1 MDPGAAAAA
10 AAGAGGAGAAAAN
23 ANPLFAI
30 GKPPPLGL
38 IRAKPKVM
46 LTPERLQKSR
56 DLSYENPNP
65 HAGVAIITKDFPLR
79 FRNPAAE
86 ILKELNEFPTIDLF
100 LVPLLKQEVIGTGI
114 YQTFPRVGVDL
125 ATIGPV
131 EYQAN
136 RARIIATLNDAVA
149 FLHSRDILH
158 RDIKPENVVW
168 DPVALRAKLIDFDS
182 LVRVNGDEIIEPNSF
197 GGTIRHRNNTL
208 RKTTFSKDRDRFN
221 VEVTIQALDRA
232 YLGDEEAHRL
242 WQNDFFQ
249 ETEQFLP
256 GRGGK
261 RSKSTRKYRSQKN
274 NVGKSKRLRAGR
286 SRRRNRSRTL

>member
-10 AAGAGGAGAAAAN
+10 AGAGAGGAGAAAAN
-23 ANPLFAI
+23 DNPLFAI

-38 IRAKPKVM
+38 IRAKPRAM

-79 FRNPAAE
+79 LRNPAAE
-86 ILKELNEFPTIDLF
+86 ILKELNEFPTINLF

-125 ATIGPV
+125 ATIGPDV
-131 EYQAN
+131 YQAN
-136 RARIIATLNDAVA
+136 RAIIMATLNEAVD

-168 DPVALRAKLIDFDS
+168 DPVAMRAKLIDFDS
-182 LVRVNGDEIIEPNSF
+182 LVRVNGNEIIEPNSF
-197 GGTIRHRNNTL
+197 GGTIGHRIQGLKNT
-208 RKTTFSKDRDRFN
+208 KFSKERDRFN

-232 YLGDEEAHRL
+232 YLGDEAAAAL
-242 WQNDFFQ
+242 WPAGFSLNS
-249 ETEQFLP
+249 EQFLP
-256 GRGGK
+256 PPQGGK
-261 RSKSTRKYRSQKN
+261 RSKSTRKHRSQKKNGGKN
-274 NVGKSKRLRAGR
+274 NRLRAGR
-286 SRRRNRSRTL
+286 SRRRNR

>member
-125 ATIGPV
+125 ATIGPDV
-131 EYQAN
+131 YQAN
-136 RARIIATLNDAVA
+136 RLIIMATLNEAVA

-168 DPVALRAKLIDFDS
+168 DPVAMRAKLIDFDS

-197 GGTIRHRNNTL
+197 GGTIGHRIQGLKST
-208 RKTTFSKDRDRFN
+208 KFSKERDRFN

-232 YLGDEEAHRL
+232 YLGDEAAAAL
-242 WQNDFFQ
+242 WPAGFSLNS
-249 ETEQFLP
+249 EQFLP
-256 GRGGK
+256 PPQGGK
-261 RSKSTRKYRSQKN
+261 RSKSTRKHRSQKK

-286 SRRRNRSRTL
+286 SRRRNR

>member
-1 MDPGAAAAA
+1 M
-10 AAGAGGAGAAAAN
+10 
-23 ANPLFAI
+23 
-30 GKPPPLGL
+30 
-38 IRAKPKVM
+38 
-46 LTPERLQKSR
+46 
-56 DLSYENPNP
+56 
-65 HAGVAIITKDFPLR
+65 
-79 FRNPAAE
+79 
-86 ILKELNEFPTIDLF
+86 
-100 LVPLLKQEVIGTGI
+100 
-114 YQTFPRVGVDL
+114 
-125 ATIGPV
+125 
-131 EYQAN
+131 
-136 RARIIATLNDAVA
+136 
-149 FLHSRDILH
+149 
-158 RDIKPENVVW
+158 
-168 DPVALRAKLIDFDS
+168 RAKLIDFDS